1 MGSTPV
7 FFVRTLVVAA
17 VSLLAIVPVSGQ
29 VTTLTLD
36 RLHWHDRVGNLH
48 RVQSLNIESYEQNL
62 TDCLCR
68 IGSQ

>member
-48 RVQSLNIESYEQNL
+48 RVQSLDIELYEQDLN
-62 TDCLCR
+62 DRLCR
-68 IGSQ
+68 TRPA

>member
-7 FFVRTLVVAA
+7 FCVRTLVVAA

-29 VTTLTLD
+29 VTTLTFD
-36 RLHWHDRVGNLH
+36 RLDWHDRVGNLH
-48 RVQSLNIESYEQNL
+48 RVQSLNIELYEQNL